1 MLDIQKVNFQ
11 GEASVAALLTSGS
24 PGPPAPG
31 CQQHQQQC
39 VDANINICIN
49 IYINICINIS
59 YILIVNVSKCS
70 YSYLLLST
78 RNLNLM

>member
-1 MLDIQKVNFQ
+1 MLNRPKDQGRAGLRMLDIEKTNFQ

-39 VDANINICIN
+39 VDANINI
-49 IYINICINIS
+49 YINTARCYPN
-59 YILIVNVSKCS
+59 YPM
-70 YSYLLLST
+70 YLY
-78 RNLNLM
+78 

>member
-1 MLDIQKVNFQ
+1 MLDIQKVNLQ
-11 GEASVAALLTSGS
+11 REASVAALLTSGS

-39 VDANINICIN
+39 VDANINIIH
-49 IYINICINIS
+49 INIS

-70 YSYLLLST
+70 YSFLLLST